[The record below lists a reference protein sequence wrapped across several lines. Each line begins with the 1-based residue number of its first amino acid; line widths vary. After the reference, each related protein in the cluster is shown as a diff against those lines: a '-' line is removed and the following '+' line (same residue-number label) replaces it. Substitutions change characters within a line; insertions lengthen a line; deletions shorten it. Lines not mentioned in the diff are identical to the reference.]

1 MLNLNVLSKLVALIC
16 IIILLPLFPVI
27 FVLVKSDSNG
37 PFLFAQIRIGKDKK
51 KFTIYKIRSMIQ
63 GAESIKNTY
72 KYLNEY
78 SEPIFKITDDPRYT
92 KIGKWLAHFG
102 LDELP
107 QLINII
113 KGDMAFFGPRP
124 LPPEEANKIPKK
136 YHTRFL
142 VLPGI
147 IPPWVLFGREAL
159 KTKHWLTLDM
169 KFVENNSFQ
178 SNLLLLIKLIK
189 MFVK

>member
-1 MLNLNVLSKLVALIC
+1 MPHFNALSKLVALIC
-16 IIILLPLFPVI
+16 IMILLPLFPVV
-27 FVLVKSDSNG
+27 FVLVKIDSNG

-63 GAESIKNTY
+63 GAEGIKNTY
-72 KYLNEY
+72 KHLNEY

-124 LPPEEANKIPKK
+124 LPPDEANKIPTK
-136 YHTRFL
+136 YHKRFL
-142 VLPGI
+142 VSPGM

-159 KTKHWLTLDM
+159 KSNKWLELDM
-169 KFVENNSFQ
+169 KFVENNSFR
-178 SNLLLLIKLIK
+178 SNLFALINLIK
-189 MFVK
+189 MFTT